1 VPVCA
6 NCLKEP
12 APISAEFFCLNC
24 RTPFRNSFPLD
35 SEGRCMLCRNGRR
48 GFDEAFCY
56 GAYEG
61 TLRKL
66 IHLFKYR
73 GMRRLAQPLG
83 ALLSDALPRA
93 RQFDLVTAV
102 PMHWRKRWQRGYNQ
116 AELLAATIAQARRI
130 PAGRILRRASF
141 QRAQA
146 GLSNA
151 QRRENVAGA
160 FRARRKVAGLRILL
174 VDDVMTT
181 GATAGACAR
190 ALKQAGAKSVSLLA
204 LARVDRR
211 FIEQAD
217 FAKSAKG
224 RVDPAPPGR
233 KAAPLITSGADR
245 PVLRESKRTA
255 ASERELSK

>member
-1 VPVCA
+1 
-6 NCLKEP
+6 
-12 APISAEFFCLNC
+12 
-24 RTPFRNSFPLD
+24 
-35 SEGRCMLCRNGRR
+35 MLCRSGRR

-66 IHLFKYR
+66 IHLFKYS

-83 ALLSDALPRA
+83 ALLSDALPRG
-93 RQFDLVTAV
+93 RPFDLVTAV
-102 PMHWRKRWQRGYNQ
+102 PLHWRKQWQRGYNQ
-116 AELLAATIAQARRI
+116 AELLAKVIARARHI
-130 PAGRILRRASF
+130 PAGKVLRRGSST
-141 QRAQA
+141 RAQA

-181 GATAGACAR
+181 GATAAACAR
-190 ALKQAGAKSVSLLA
+190 ALKRAGAKSVSLVA

-211 FIEQAD
+211 FKEQAD
-217 FAKSAKG
+217 LG
-224 RVDPAPPGR
+224 R
-233 KAAPLITSGADR
+233 
-245 PVLRESKRTA
+245 
-255 ASERELSK
+255 

>member
-1 VPVCA
+1 
-6 NCLKEP
+6 
-12 APISAEFFCLNC
+12 
-24 RTPFRNSFPLD
+24 
-35 SEGRCMLCRNGRR
+35 MLCRNGGR

-66 IHLFKYR
+66 IHLFKYS
-73 GMRRLAQPLG
+73 GMRGLAEPLG
-83 ALLSDALPRA
+83 ALLRDALPRN

-102 PMHWRKRWQRGYNQ
+102 PLHWRRRWLRGFNQ
-116 AELLAATIAQARRI
+116 SALLGKAISRARGI
-130 PAGRILRRASF
+130 PARNVLRRGWAT
-141 QRAQA
+141 RAQA

-190 ALKQAGAKSVSLLA
+190 ALKQAGAKSVSLVA

-211 FIEQAD
+211 FTDQAD
-217 FAKSAKG
+217 LGKRKG
-224 RVDPAPPGR
+224 
-233 KAAPLITSGADR
+233 
-245 PVLRESKRTA
+245 PV
-255 ASERELSK
+255 

>member
-1 VPVCA
+1 
-6 NCLKEP
+6 
-12 APISAEFFCLNC
+12 
-24 RTPFRNSFPLD
+24 
-35 SEGRCMLCRNGRR
+35 MLCRNGRR

-66 IHLFKYR
+66 IHLFKYN
-73 GMRRLAQPLG
+73 GIHRLSRPLG
-83 ALLSDALPRA
+83 ALLADALPRD
-93 RQFDLVTAV
+93 RQFDLLTAV
-102 PMHWRKRWQRGYNQ
+102 PLHWRRRWQRGFNQ
-116 AELLAATIAQARRI
+116 SELLGKAIGRARGIAVKNL
-130 PAGRILRRASF
+130 LRRGWAT
-141 QRAQA
+141 RAQA

-160 FRARRKVAGLRILL
+160 FRARRRVAGLRILL

-190 ALKQAGAKSVSLLA
+190 ALKKAGAKSVSLLA

-217 FAKSAKG
+217 LAK
-224 RVDPAPPGR
+224 R
-233 KAAPLITSGADR
+233 KV
-245 PVLRESKRTA
+245 PV
-255 ASERELSK
+255 